1 MATYV
6 PAACQDTRQMFPC
19 CRFLP
24 TAVLEV
30 HAPIP
35 STSCQRKCVYA
46 DMDVGTGLDGVQAHA
61 FPLCTGGQDFWQLIW
76 FNAINS
82 HKSVAQTMTVR
93 TKQL

>member
-1 MATYV
+1 
-6 PAACQDTRQMFPC
+6 MFPC

-46 DMDVGTGLDGVQAHA
+46 DRDVGTGMDGVQAHA
-61 FPLCTGGQDFWQLIW
+61 FPLGTGGQDFWQL
-76 FNAINS
+76 F
-82 HKSVAQTMTVR
+82 MF
-93 TKQL
+93 